1 MRSDSEIIWREF
13 GMVPDVTVWPLADV
27 HLGAEES
34 DHEAFERLVLSIAA
48 EPRNYVILAGDLID
62 NGIKNSVTN
71 CYRQTMRPSDAKRE
85 MSRMLDPIRDKILA
99 FLPGNHERRN
109 SKEVDNDPAYDI
121 ACKLDL
127 EDVYRENMA
136 MIRVGLGKRPNNSKE
151 YVYNIACVHG
161 YGGGMYAG
169 ATVNRNDGY
178 MQSMDG
184 VDILIAAHAH
194 KPYALRGSKLV
205 LNIENRRVTQRP
217 TLSMCAGS
225 WLSYGGYPIQKQLRP
240 VAEPGA
246 NKLVLH
252 GTRYRFEAV
261 V

>member
-1 MRSDSEIIWREF
+1 VRSDAEIIWREF
-13 GMVPDVTVWPLADV
+13 GMVPDVTIWPLADV

-34 DHEAFERLVLSIAA
+34 DCAAFERLVEEIAA
-48 EPRNYVILAGDLID
+48 EPRCYVILAGDLID

-71 CYRQTMRPSDAKRE
+71 CYRQTMRPSDQRRE
-85 MSRMLDPIRDKILA
+85 MARILDKIRSKIIA

-109 SKEVDNDPAYDI
+109 GKEVDNDPCYDI

-127 EDVYRENMA
+127 EDIYREDMA
-136 MIRVGLGKRPNNSKE
+136 IIRIGLGKRPTNGKE
-151 YVYNIACVHG
+151 YVYTVACVHG
-161 YGGGMYAG
+161 SGGGMYPG
-169 ATVNRNDGY
+169 ATVNRNDMY
-178 MQSMDG
+178 LQALDG
-184 VDILIAAHAH
+184 VDILISAHSH

-225 WLSYGGYPIQKQLRP
+225 WLAYGGYPIQKQLRP

-246 NKLVLH
+246 NRLVLS

>member
-13 GMVPDVTVWPLADV
+13 GMVPEVVIWPLADV

-34 DHEAFERLVLSIAA
+34 DVAAFEKLVEEIAA
-48 EPRNYVILAGDLID
+48 DPRSYVILAGDLID
-62 NGIKNSVTN
+62 NGIKNSVTS
-71 CYRQTMRPSDAKRE
+71 CYRQTMRPSDQKRE
-85 MSRMLDPIRDKILA
+85 MARILDKIRDKIIA
-99 FLPGNHERRN
+99 FLPGNHERR
-109 SKEVDNDPAYDI
+109 SGKEVDNDPAYDI

-127 EDVYRENMA
+127 EDIYREDMA
-136 MIRVGLGKRPNNSKE
+136 MIRCGLGRRPNNGKE
-151 YVYNIACVHG
+151 YIYTIARMHG
-161 YGGGMYAG
+161 AGGGMYPG
-169 ATVNRNDGY
+169 ATVNRNDMY
-178 MQSMDG
+178 LQALDG
-184 VDILIAAHAH
+184 VDILIAAHSH

-225 WLSYGGYPIQKQLRP
+225 WLAYGGYPVQKQLRP

-246 NKLVLH
+246 NKLILC